1 MARPSGRSGGVG
13 AGTCLAL
20 DVRACAA
27 ARLRCEGIRRR
38 FSSAGFLAAGHIRSR
53 AHHTAPPPRA
63 CLRAWHGLY
72 ATSVAF
78 SWPAPAPRPCDQF
91 KVILLG
97 NGAVGKTSLARRF
110 AQDEFGPEYKQTIGL
125 DFLLKRLEL
134 PGKVSVTLQLWD
146 IGGQSLTSKM
156 ISAYVA
162 GAQAVVLC
170 YDITSMESFEDL
182 MRWYEVVEKAAAA
195 RAAKSGAAVPTLPKV
210 FVLGNKTDISHMRCV
225 KMARHQDLVGKVG
238 GSGFLC
244 SAKTGDQ
251 VNQAFFRIAAELA
264 GVKLSRPDIQVQGKT
279 ITAHVINHKG
289 DADEEPGEAEAPA
302 KRKACAV
309 M

>member
-1 MARPSGRSGGVG
+1 M
-13 AGTCLAL
+13 
-20 DVRACAA
+20 AA
-27 ARLRCEGIRRR
+27 A
-38 FSSAGFLAAGHIRSR
+38 AA
-53 AHHTAPPPRA
+53 TAD
-63 CLRAWHGLY
+63 
-72 ATSVAF
+72 ATA
-78 SWPAPAPRPCDQF
+78 APAPEDSAPGSASSAEPLASVPTADAELMDESDEDSDDDHKQF

>member
-1 MARPSGRSGGVG
+1 MWAVLTWARAQLSSSSP
-13 AGTCLAL
+13 AAL
-20 DVRACAA
+20 QGCAA
-27 ARLRCEGIRRR
+27 RAARAVSGCPA
-38 FSSAGFLAAGHIRSR
+38 SAAVPAATRHVTLPALACSR
-53 AHHTAPPPRA
+53 ARIQLLVTPFCPWWPPLAPIAPP
-63 CLRAWHGLY
+63 
-72 ATSVAF
+72 
-78 SWPAPAPRPCDQF
+78 QF

-225 KMARHQDLVGKVG
+225 KMARHQELVGKVG

-289 DADEEPGEAEAPA
+289 DAHEEPGEAEAPA
-302 KRKACAV
+302 KRRPCTV